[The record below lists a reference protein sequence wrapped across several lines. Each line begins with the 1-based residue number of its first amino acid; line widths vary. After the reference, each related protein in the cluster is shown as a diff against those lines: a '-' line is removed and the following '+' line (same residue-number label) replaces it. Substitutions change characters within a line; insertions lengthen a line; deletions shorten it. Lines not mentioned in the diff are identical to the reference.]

1 MTFHGFQMV
10 DGDPAQ
16 GMGMF
21 FTWYPSENR
30 RTSFEARV
38 AGSIEVVEDR
48 SRLLTPAAN
57 RRCAH

>member
-21 FTWYPSENR
+21 FT
-30 RTSFEARV
+30 RV